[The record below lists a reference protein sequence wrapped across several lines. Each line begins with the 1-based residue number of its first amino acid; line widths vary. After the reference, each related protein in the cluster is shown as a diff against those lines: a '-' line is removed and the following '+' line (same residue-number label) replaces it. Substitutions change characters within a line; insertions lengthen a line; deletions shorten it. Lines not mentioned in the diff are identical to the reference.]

1 MSSLFEMTT
10 IKSLALR
17 NRFVRSATWEGM
29 ADAQGAPT
37 VELNQLMADLARGEV
52 GLIITGHAYVS
63 PEGQASPRQMGAHRE
78 DLLSALIRMPQGVH
92 AAGGRIAL
100 QLAHAGAYA
109 LVPERSVGPSVIA
122 NQDGKKCRALTGDD
136 IHGIAE
142 AFGRGAALAQQA
154 GFDAVQIHAAHGY
167 LLSQFLSPYYNRR
180 EDGYGGSVE
189 NRARLVLE
197 VLAAVRQAVG
207 DGFPVLV
214 KLNADD
220 FIDGG
225 LGVSDMLRVAEL
237 LQEAGIDAIEIS
249 GGTIWGP
256 SRYHSVRSGAAAL
269 TGGAYYRE
277 AARLAKARL
286 RIPVMLVGGIRS
298 LEEAEDLLARDE
310 ADYIALCRPLIRE
323 PDLIQRWAAGR
334 REPSGCQS
342 ENACF
347 GPILAGKGICCPLK

>member
-37 VELNQLMADLARGEV
+37 VELNQLMAALARGEV
-52 GLIITGHAYVS
+52 GLIITGHAFVS

-78 DLLSALIRMPQGVH
+78 DLLPALIRMSQGVR

-109 LVPERSVGPSVIA
+109 LAPEGAVGPSVIA
-122 NQDGKKCRALTGDD
+122 NQDGKKCRALNRDD
-136 IHGIAE
+136 IREITE

-197 VLAAVRQAVG
+197 VLAAVGQAVG
-207 DGFPVLV
+207 EGFPVMV

-237 LQEAGIDAIEIS
+237 LQGAGIDAMEIS

-256 SRYHSVRSGAAAL
+256 SRYHSVRSCAAAL

-298 LEEAEDLLARDE
+298 LEEAEALLARDE

-323 PDLIQRWAAGR
+323 PDLVQRWAVGR

-347 GPILAGKGICCPLK
+347 GPILAGKGIFCPLK

>member
-1 MSSLFEMTT
+1 MPSLFETT
-10 IKSLALR
+10 NIKGLDLR

-29 ADAQGAPT
+29 ADERGAPT
-37 VELNQLMADLARGEV
+37 DELNQLMAELARGEV
-52 GLIITGHAYVS
+52 GLIITGHAFVS

-78 DLLSALIRMPQGVH
+78 DLLPQLRRMPQGVH
-92 AAGGRIAL
+92 SVGGRIAL

-109 LVPERSVGPSVIA
+109 LAPEGAVGPSVIA
-122 NQDGKKCRALTGDD
+122 NQDGKKCRAMTGDD
-136 IHGIAE
+136 IQRITA

-180 EDGYGGSVE
+180 EDGYGGSIE
-189 NRARLVLE
+189 NRARLALE

-207 DGFPVLV
+207 NGYPVMV

-225 LGVSDMLRVAEL
+225 LTVTDMLRVAEL
-237 LQEAGIDAIEIS
+237 LQEAGIDAMEIS

-269 TGGAYYRE
+269 SGGPYYRE

-286 RIPVMLVGGIRS
+286 QVPVMLVGGIRS
-298 LEEAEDLLARDE
+298 LEVAEELLARNE

-347 GPILAGKGICCPLK
+347 GPILAGKGMCCPLK